1 MGAGGAKFKGRG
13 TAKTYHL
20 VEWPQESCFLT
31 KKPPFLSRLD
41 LMVNPDKN
49 GESNADKTKAD
60 SFAKVYRR
68 SSYVKRCHTTSG
80 LAALNIADYLNYQ
93 PKSQA

>member
-1 MGAGGAKFKGRG
+1 
-13 TAKTYHL
+13 
-20 VEWPQESCFLT
+20 
-31 KKPPFLSRLD
+31 
-41 LMVNPDKN
+41 MVNPDKN